1 MTRAGD
7 GYAVTFERIDRIKLQ
22 VIVVNET
29 NEKVAVEVSTT
40 QQGSEKGVCCFH
52 KREGVRE
59 IQALLPLRG
68 PTPNAARWRLRT
80 TLLAARW
87 GTIIERDVV
96 IYPASVLNVVLPLFR
111 CIAWGVGCLALRHF
125 QRKTTTPMRFDR
137 KEEGSCASRL

>member
-59 IQALLPLRG
+59 IQALLPLRA
-68 PTPNAARWRLRT
+68 PMPNAARWRLRT

-96 IYPASVLNVVLPLFR
+96 ICPASV
-111 CIAWGVGCLALRHF
+111 
-125 QRKTTTPMRFDR
+125 
-137 KEEGSCASRL
+137 